1 MNDITIPG
9 AVYVQT
15 NDADRNEVLAFGR
28 NADGSLDSI
37 GSYVTSGRGS
47 GAPHLPSQGSVVL
60 TGEGRWLLVANAGSD
75 DVSVFAVASNGLR
88 LADTIAAGGKT
99 PRSIAV
105 HGNLVYVLN
114 TAAPASVAGFTIDS
128 DGALAQIDG
137 SSRPLSAPD
146 ADPAQVAFSP
156 DGRLLVV
163 TERGTNSLSVYTVGE
178 DGLLGAL
185 RTIASPG
192 ATPYG
197 FGFSPQGALVVTE
210 AFGGAIGAA
219 AASSYALG
227 AGGFSPVSRSVG
239 NTRSEV
245 CWAAVTPD
253 GRFVYV
259 TNFGDGTISSYAIGA
274 SGAIELLD
282 PVAATTVEGEKG
294 VRDEALSSAGDF
306 LYALDA
312 DARRIFGWSVA
323 SDGRLEAI
331 GAVDVSPATVAGL
344 AVS

>member
-1 MNDITIPG
+1 MSDMTTG

-15 NDADRNEVLAFGR
+15 NDADRNDVLAFGR

-37 GSYVTSGRGS
+37 GSYATGGRGS
-47 GAPHLPSQGSVVL
+47 GAVHLPSQGSVVL
-60 TGEGRWLLVANAGSD
+60 TGDESRLLVANAGSH
-75 DVSVFAVASNGLR
+75 DVSVFAVVPSGLE
-88 LADTIAAGGKT
+88 LVDTIASGGQA

-105 HGNLVYVLN
+105 SGSVVYVLN
-114 TAAPASVAGFTIDS
+114 TAAPASVAGFTIGA
-128 DGALAQIDG
+128 DGRLQQIEG

-156 DGRLLVV
+156 DGRFLVV
-163 TERGTNSLSVYTVGE
+163 TERGTNSLSVYAVVE
-178 DGLLGAL
+178 DGLLGEL
-185 RTIASPG
+185 RTIASSG

-197 FGFSPQGALVVTE
+197 FDFSPQGALVVTE

-227 AGGFSPVSRSVG
+227 SDGVSPVSRSVG

-253 GRFVYV
+253 GRYAYV
-259 TNFGDGTISSYAIGA
+259 TNFGDGTISSYALGA
-274 SGAIELLD
+274 SGGIELLE
-282 PVAATTVEGEKG
+282 PVAATTTEGEKG
-294 VRDEALSSAGDF
+294 VRDEAISSAGDF

-323 SDGRLEAI
+323 SDGRLEPV
-331 GAVDVSPATVAGL
+331 GAVDVAPATVAGL

>member
-1 MNDITIPG
+1 MNDMIIPG

-28 NADGSLDSI
+28 NTDGSLDSI
-37 GSYVTSGRGS
+37 GSYATGGRGS
-47 GAPHLPSQGSVVL
+47 GAIHLPSQGSVVL
-60 TGEGRWLLVANAGSD
+60 TNDGSRLLVANAGSHD
-75 DVSVFAVASNGLR
+75 LSVFAVAPTGLE
-88 LADTIAAGGKT
+88 LIDTIASGGQD

-105 HGNLVYVLN
+105 SESLVYVLN
-114 TAAPASVAGFTIDS
+114 TAEPASVAGFAIQT
-128 DGALAQIDG
+128 DGRLQPIEG

-156 DGRLLVV
+156 DGRYLVV
-163 TERGTNSLSVYTVGE
+163 TERGTNSLSVYTVDE
-178 DGLLGAL
+178 NGLLSDL
-185 RTIASPG
+185 STIASSG

-197 FGFSPQGALVVTE
+197 FDFSPQGALVVTE
-210 AFGGAIGAA
+210 AFGGTVGGA

-227 AGGFSPVSRSVG
+227 REGISPVSRSVG

-259 TNFGDGTISSYAIGA
+259 TNFGDGTISSYAIGD
-274 SGAIELLD
+274 SGAIELLE
-282 PVAATTVEGEKG
+282 PIAATTIEGEKG
-294 VRDEALSSAGDF
+294 VRDEALSSAGEF

-323 SDGRLEAI
+323 SDGRLEPV
-331 GAVDVSPATVAGL
+331 GTVDVTPATVAGL